1 MTTRT
6 EVKHESVRIKRIVLD
21 LHGVIVDSRMVCSL
35 WIWIASSILSW
46 KPVEAWSKTWKLSD
60 HTSTG
65 FELFLK
71 ILVNVLNQRVTGDD
85 LLWLSSNGSPIDK
98 HVSNQ
103 AEQSS
108 LIDWLNI
115 ITVTVPSM
123 GQLVD
128 FPLTNDQT
136 SNCYTFSFKLLNIR
150 IWCEIKISTTIW

>member
-1 MTTRT
+1 MTTRK

-46 KPVEAWSKTWKLSD
+46 KPVEVWSKTWKLSD

-85 LLWLSSNGSPIDK
+85 LLWLSSNGSPIEK
-98 HVSNQ
+98 FYHH
-103 AEQSS
+103 
-108 LIDWLNI
+108 
-115 ITVTVPSM
+115 
-123 GQLVD
+123 
-128 FPLTNDQT
+128 
-136 SNCYTFSFKLLNIR
+136 
-150 IWCEIKISTTIW
+150 